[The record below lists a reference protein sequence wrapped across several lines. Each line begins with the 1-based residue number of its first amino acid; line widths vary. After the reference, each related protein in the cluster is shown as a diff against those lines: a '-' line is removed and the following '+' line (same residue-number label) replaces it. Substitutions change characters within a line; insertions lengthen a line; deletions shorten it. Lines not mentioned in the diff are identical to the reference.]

1 MATAKTHKEPIDLEA
16 MRHSLAH
23 VLAIA
28 VLDMFPE
35 AKLGIGPATSDGFY
49 YDFELPRTLIPED
62 LPLLEKKMR
71 HVIKQNLKFELESV
85 APKEAVDRL
94 KTAKQPY
101 KVELAEEFAGEGKEL
116 TFYHTGDFSDLCRGG
131 HVESTK
137 SIGAFTLTS
146 IAGAYWRGDETR
158 PMLQRIYGVAFATT
172 EELEKYLRQR
182 DEARA
187 RDHRKL
193 GKELDLFTFSDLVG
207 AGLPLF
213 TPRGTVLRDEL
224 QRSLREISL
233 KYGMQPV
240 AIPHIAKRELYETS
254 GHAAKFGDELLRV
267 ESHYGEFVMKPVNCP
282 HHTQIYASQARS
294 YRDLPLRYMES
305 TAQYRDEKPGE
316 IGGLTR
322 VRAITVDD
330 GHIFCRVDQIKE
342 EASSIAKIIEEFYSN
357 LGLFGDH
364 WVSLSVRDPKTP
376 DAYIGDDA
384 DWQQAEQMLAE
395 LSDELK
401 LGAKRMEGEAAL
413 YGPKLDYMFRDALGN
428 ERQLA
433 TIQID
438 FAMPRR
444 FNLTYADSD
453 GTERNPVII
462 HRAIL
467 GSYERF
473 LAILIEHFAGAFPLW
488 LAPEQVRVLPI
499 ADRHNNYAQ
508 GVVKTLRGSGIRVE
522 LDDRAESIGKKIRS
536 AEMMKVPYMLVV
548 GDAEEKSKQVAVRRL
563 GEGDQGAV
571 SLESLSEQLS
581 KKIEE
586 REL

>member
-1 MATAKTHKEPIDLEA
+1 MASSKKSKNPTDLEA

-28 VLDMFPE
+28 VVDMFPE
-35 AKLGIGPATSDGFY
+35 AKLGIGPATADGFY

-71 HVIKQNLKFELESV
+71 HVIKQGLPFECETV
-85 APKEAVDRL
+85 APKDAVDRL
-94 KTAKQPY
+94 KAAQQPY
-101 KVELAEEFAGEGKEL
+101 KVELAEEFAGDGKDL

-131 HVESTK
+131 HVDSTK
-137 SIGAFTLTS
+137 DIGAFSLTS
-146 IAGAYWRGDETR
+146 IAGAYWRGDEAR
-158 PMLQRIYGVAFATT
+158 PMLQRIYGVAFTT
-172 EELEKYLRQR
+172 REELEAHLKQR
-182 DEARA
+182 EEAKA

-224 QRSLREISL
+224 QQSLRDIGL

-254 GHAAKFGDELLRV
+254 GHIAKFGDELLRV

-305 TAQYRDEKPGE
+305 TMQYRDEKPGE

-322 VRAITVDD
+322 VRAITLDD
-330 GHIFCRVDQIKE
+330 GHIFCRVDQIKQ
-342 EASSIAKIIEEFYSN
+342 EAAAIAKIIEEFYTN
-357 LGLFGDH
+357 LGLYGDH
-364 WVSLSVRDPKTP
+364 WVSLSIRDPQKP
-376 DAYIGDDA
+376 DAYIGDET
-384 DWQQAEQMLAE
+384 DWQQAEKMLEE

-401 LGAKRMEGEAAL
+401 LDAKRMEGEAAL

-444 FNLTYADSD
+444 FNLTYTDADGS
-453 GTERNPVII
+453 ERNPVII

-488 LAPEQVRVLPI
+488 LAPEQVRILPI
-499 ADRHNNYAQ
+499 ADRHNAYASE
-508 GVVKTLRGSGIRVE
+508 VTATLREHGIRAEV
-522 LDDRAESIGKKIRS
+522 DDRTESIGKKIRA
-536 AEMMKVPYMLVV
+536 AEIMKVPYMLIV
-548 GDAEEKSKQVAVRRL
+548 GDAEVASSEVAVRQFGR
-563 GEGDQGAV
+563 GDQGSAK
-571 SLESLSEQLS
+571 LATLTKQLS
-581 KKIEE
+581 QKIES